1 MNKKVNVFMIMLSTA
16 LLIMLTSCKSESK
29 MKFSPLN
36 KAKFETTLNGKQV
49 GLFNLENENGLMV
62 QITNY
67 GGRIAA
73 IWVPDR
79 DGNYKDIVTGY
90 DSIDGFINNTSYFN
104 GIIGRYGNRIAK
116 GKFTLNGTEYTLAIN
131 NAPNALHG
139 GLVGFD
145 HVIWDVE
152 KNTNDSLVLT
162 YLSADGEEGY
172 PGNLWVKVIYSLND
186 SNEFRIDYHAETDAP
201 TVINL
206 TNHAYFNLAGHDDGD
221 ILGHILMINADKFT
235 PVDSTLIP
243 TGTIEDV
250 TGTPF
255 DFRTPTAI
263 GDRINSD
270 DQQIKFGMGYDHNWV
285 LNKTDREM
293 SLAGMVEEPVSGRA
307 MEIYTIEP
315 GIQFYTGNFLDGS
328 IIGKDSTIYKYRQ
341 AFCLE
346 TQHFPDSPNHENFP
360 STVLN
365 PGETYQTS
373 TIYKFLVAPL
383 KGE

>member
-1 MNKKVNVFMIMLSTA
+1 MKKELNFLIVILSGVI
-16 LLIMLTSCKSESK
+16 LILITSCKSESK
-29 MKFSPLN
+29 MKYTPLD
-36 KAKFETTLNGKQV
+36 KSKFETTLNGKKV
-49 GLFNLENENGLMV
+49 DLFNLENKNGLMA

-73 IWVPDR
+73 LWVPDK
-79 DGNYKDIVTGY
+79 DGNFRDIVTGY
-90 DSIDGFINNTSYFN
+90 DSIDGFINNTNYFN

-116 GKFTLNGTEYTLAIN
+116 GKFTLNGKEYTLAIN
-131 NAPNALHG
+131 NPPNALHG

-145 HVIWDVE
+145 HVVWNVE
-152 KNTNDSLVLT
+152 KNTKDSLVLT
-162 YLSADGEEGY
+162 YVSPDGEEGF
-172 PGNLWVKVIYSLND
+172 PGNLSVRVTYSLND
-186 SNEFRIDYHAETDAP
+186 SNEFRIDYHAVTDAP

-206 TNHAYFNLAGHDDGD
+206 TNHAYFNLAGHGNGD
-221 ILGHILMINADKFT
+221 ILGHILTINADKFT

-243 TGTIEDV
+243 TGVIEDV

-285 LNKTDREM
+285 LNKTGNEM
-293 SLAGMVEEPVSGRA
+293 SLAARVEEPVSGRI
-307 MEIYTIEP
+307 MEIYTKEP
-315 GIQFYTGNFLDGS
+315 GIQFYTGNFLDGT
-328 IIGKDSTIYKYRQ
+328 ITGKDSTIYNYRQ

-365 PGETYQTS
+365 PGEIYQTS
-373 TIYKFLVAPL
+373 TIHKFLT
-383 KGE
+383 K